1 MVTREEIINSDRT
14 LECPECGY
22 ILIGFDPVEYILCDP
37 CYKKEKGK
45 NDKIRKYNN
54 GWSSGKYDYPD
65 GWTCIG
71 CGDEFLN
78 DTTGIQIFDDTEGPL
93 CKKCSKEQ

>member
-37 CYKKEKGK
+37 CLKEEE
-45 NDKIRKYNN
+45 NNN
-54 GWSSGKYDYPD
+54 GY
-65 GWTCIG
+65 
-71 CGDEFLN
+71 N
-78 DTTGIQIFDDTEGPL
+78 
-93 CKKCSKEQ
+93 